1 MLKKFTSA
9 ALSHRVTGTKIP
21 ITKKTLLLFA
31 STICLGFTAN
41 KTVAQITLVQDYVH
55 KSPTTIGTFQGITY
69 KEGGFSAMYPIQGTN
84 GKEFWVCSDRGVNID
99 CANANPASC
108 KPTYD
113 KMFVFPNYSPKIH
126 RIRINGDS
134 VQVLRTITIKR
145 PDKTGATGVL
155 NPTGFGSTATEVAS
169 TDTVMDCANFSAK
182 TAAKDIWGID
192 AEGIAVDKEG
202 NFFISEE
209 NGPTIWKINPNGVV
223 IKRYSPYANLAGAQT
238 LDVQI
243 DTCFKYRKNNRG
255 FESVAITPNGKIYAL
270 IQSPL
275 LYPNTSTGENTR
287 VHRLLEIDPVTNT
300 QRMFVYLNDGIIG
313 TGSNQIRLRDWK
325 TGDMAAINDSTL
337 LVLEAGLRGTTDVRK
352 IYKINISN
360 ATPVNSGLYGGQTLE
375 ALIDANGLAFQG
387 ITPVQKTLFLDL
399 NANGWSPTLE
409 KAEGLA
415 IINDSTIVVC
425 NDNDY
430 GQVSPLQDGIATA
443 TGITSHVIK
452 YALHGTNKLTNYQ
465 PLVPNYNI
473 EGVTAQNSSQPP
485 YLIPTIAN
493 ARFTSILSVGDEV
506 GGYKMVGVPDGLGAF
521 DNNNGTFTLVMNHE
535 FPSTSSGATH
545 AYGSKGSF
553 VSKWIINKADLSVVS
568 GSDLTHTVKL
578 WDPINSSYQ
587 TYTSSFPSPLA
598 AFGRFCSGDLAAE
611 SAFYNAVTGLGT
623 QERIMMN
630 GEETGN
636 EGRGMAHIVTGAEA
650 GISYEVPRVGK
661 MSFENLVANPNSGD
675 LTIVAGLDDATPG
688 QVYFYVGTK
697 TNVGNTIEKA
707 GLTNGNL
714 YSIYVNGMLTETNTN
729 MPAQNTP
736 FTTINLGDVSHTD
749 GTTLNA
755 NSNNAGVTN
764 FLRPEDGA
772 WDPLSRNDF
781 YFATT
786 NSMNSPSRLWKLHF
800 YNIDSIMNGGT
811 ITAVLDG
818 TEGQQMLDNLTTDNN
833 GGVTLVEDVGNNVHL
848 GRIWHY
854 NANTDAFTKVAV
866 HDSTRFLNGS
876 ANFLTQDEEASG
888 ILDVQSILGPGMYLA
903 DVQAHYGISGDL
915 VEGGQLLAFYNPISA
930 AMAAEVDLKG
940 NNTSIPDGDITP
952 SASDNTD
959 FGTMGVN
966 HAATHTF
973 TLENAGPG
981 NLRVSE
987 INFTGTN
994 ASEYSLA
1001 GAPAFPWNI
1010 AANGSQTFTVQFLPM
1025 VPGTRTA
1032 TMTVLNSDYS
1042 KMHYDV
1048 ALKGNGA
1055 LAEIEVE
1062 GNSNVIVDGDAT
1074 PGTANNTDFG
1084 NISLG
1089 SDVSKTFDIKNTD
1102 MGDLIISAINFSG
1115 TNASEFTLTNAPA
1128 FPLTIAGNSTQ
1139 TITVKFAPTATGL
1152 RTATIDIVN
1161 NDADEPDYDFAI
1173 QGTGA
1178 TPTSVNTAAGA
1189 SALTIYPNPTDN
1201 VATVSM
1207 NLKKDEEVTIRV
1219 FDIHG
1224 KEVLEAVHAK
1234 LKAGNQQIS
1243 FQTSS
1248 LQNGNYFVQIN
1259 TGSEAAKI
1267 KLVVIH

>member
-1 MLKKFTSA
+1 MLKKSTPA
-9 ALSHRVTGTKIP
+9 ARSHRAFRKNVP
-21 ITKKTLLLFA
+21 ITKKALLLFA
-31 STICLGFTAN
+31 GTLCIGFTAE
-41 KTVAQITLVQDYVH
+41 KTIAQITLVQDYVH
-55 KSPTTIGTFQGITY
+55 KSPETIGTFQGITY
-69 KEGGFSAMYPIQGTN
+69 KEGGFSAMYPISGTN

-99 CANANPASC
+99 CANANPVSC
-108 KPTYD
+108 RPTYD

-134 VQVLRTITIKR
+134 VQILRTITIKR

-155 NPTGFGSTATEVAS
+155 NPTGFGSTADEVAS
-169 TDTVMDCANFSAK
+169 TDTVMDCANFNAK
-182 TAAKDIWGID
+182 TTPKDIWGID

-209 NGPTIWKINPNGVV
+209 NGPAIWKINPNGVV
-223 IKRYSPYANLAGAQT
+223 IKRYSPYANLSGAQT

-275 LYPNTSTGENTR
+275 LYPDKTTGENTR

-300 QRMFVYLNDGIIG
+300 QRMLVYLNDGVIG
-313 TGSNQIRLRDWK
+313 TGSNQIRMSDWK

-352 IYKINISN
+352 IYKININN
-360 ATPVNSGLYGGQTLE
+360 ATAVNSGLYGGQTLE
-375 ALIDANGLAFQG
+375 ALVDANGLAFQG
-387 ITPVQKTLFLDL
+387 VTPVQKTLFLDL

-415 IINDSTIVVC
+415 IIDDSTIAVC

-430 GQVSPLQDGIATA
+430 GQVSPLQNGIATA
-443 TGITSHVIK
+443 TGITSHVVK
-452 YALHGTNKLTNYQ
+452 YRLQGANKLTNYQ
-465 PLVPNYNI
+465 ALIPDYNI
-473 EGVTAQNSSQPP
+473 EGVTAQSSSQPP
-485 YLIPTIAN
+485 YIIPTIPG
-493 ARFTSILSVGDEV
+493 ARFTSILSAGDAV
-506 GGYKMVGVPDGLGAF
+506 GGYKMVGIPDGLGAF

-535 FPSTSSGATH
+535 FPTTTSGATH
-545 AYGSKGSF
+545 AYGSQGAF
-553 VSKWIINKADLSVVS
+553 VSKWIINKSDLSVVS
-568 GSDLTHTVKL
+568 GGDLTNTVKL
-578 WDPINSSYQ
+578 WDAVNSSYQ

-611 SAFYNAVTGLGT
+611 SAFYNSATGLGT

-636 EGRGMAHIVTGAEA
+636 EGRGMAHIVTGPEA
-650 GISYEVPRVGK
+650 GVSYEIPRVGK

-729 MPAQNTP
+729 MPAPNTS
-736 FTTINLGDVSHTD
+736 FTTINLGDVSHID
-749 GTTLNA
+749 GTTLNT

-786 NSMNSPSRLWKLHF
+786 NSLNSPSRLWKLHF
-800 YNIDSIMNGGT
+800 HNIDSIMKGGT

-818 TEGQQMLDNLTTDNN
+818 TEGQQMLDNLTMDNN
-833 GGVTLVEDVGNNVHL
+833 GHITLVEDVGNDVHL
-848 GRIWHY
+848 GKIWHY
-854 NANTDAFTKVAV
+854 NSNTDVFTKVAV

-888 ILDVQSILGPGMYLA
+888 ILDVQSILGPGMFLV
-903 DVQAHYGISGDL
+903 DVQAHYGIPGDL
-915 VEGGQLLAFYNPISA
+915 VEGGQLLAFYNPMSA
-930 AMAAEVDLKG
+930 AAVAEIDLKG
-940 NNTSIPDGDITP
+940 NNTSIADGDMTP
-952 SASDNTD
+952 SVADNTD
-959 FGTMGVN
+959 FGIVGVN
-966 HAATHTF
+966 YTATHTF
-973 TLENAGPG
+973 TIENAGPG
-981 NLRVSE
+981 SLRVSE
-987 INFTGTN
+987 IYFTGTN
-994 ASEYSLA
+994 ASEYSLT
-1001 GAPAFPWNI
+1001 GTPALPWVI
-1010 AANGSQTFTVQFLPM
+1010 AANGLQTFTVQFLPTAA
-1025 VPGTRTA
+1025 GTRTA
-1032 TMTVLNSDYS
+1032 TMNILNSDYS
-1042 KMHYDV
+1042 EMHYDV

-1055 LAEIEVE
+1055 LAEISVE
-1062 GNSNVIVDGDAT
+1062 GNGNIIVAGDAT
-1074 PGTANNTDFG
+1074 PGAANNTDFG
-1084 NISLG
+1084 NVSVG
-1089 SDVSKTFDIKNTD
+1089 SDVSKTFDIKNID
-1102 MGDLIISAINFSG
+1102 MGDLIISSINFTG
-1115 TNASEFTLTNAPA
+1115 ANANEFTLTNAPT

-1139 TITVKFAPTATGL
+1139 TITVKFAPAATGL
-1152 RTATIDIVN
+1152 RTAAIDIVN
-1161 NDADEPDYDFAI
+1161 NDTDEPNYDFAI
-1173 QGTGA
+1173 QGTGVTA
-1178 TPTSVNTAAGA
+1178 TSVHTAADA
-1189 SALTIYPNPTDN
+1189 SALTIYPNPTDK

-1219 FDIHG
+1219 FDIQG

-1243 FQTSS
+1243 FQTSG

-1259 TGSEAAKI
+1259 TGSETAKI

>member
-21 ITKKTLLLFA
+21 ITKKTLLFFA
-31 STICLGFTAN
+31 STICLGLTAT
-41 KTVAQITLVQDYVH
+41 KSSAQITLVQDYVH
-55 KSPTTIGTFQGITY
+55 KTPTTIGSFQGITY
-69 KEGGFSAMYPIQGTN
+69 KEGGFSAMYPIAGTG

-99 CANANPASC
+99 CADANPASC

-113 KMFVFPNYSPKIH
+113 KMFAFPSYSPKIH

-145 PDKTGATGVL
+145 PDKTGATGL
-155 NPTGFGSTATEVAS
+155 INPTGFGSTANEVAS

-192 AEGIAVDKEG
+192 AEGLAVDKEG

-209 NGPTIWKINPNGVV
+209 NGPTIWKLNPNGVV
-223 IKRYSPYANLAGAQT
+223 IKRYSPYANIAGAQT

-275 LYPNTSTGENTR
+275 LYPNKSTGENTQ
-287 VHRLLEIDPVTNT
+287 VHRLLEIDPMTNT

-337 LVLEAGLRGTTDVRK
+337 LVLEAGLRGTTDVRR

-375 ALIDANGLAFQG
+375 ALADANGLAFQG

-409 KAEGLA
+409 KAEGIA

-430 GQVSPLQDGIATA
+430 GQISPLENGIATA
-443 TGITSHVIK
+443 TGITSHVVK
-452 YALHGTNKLTNYQ
+452 YALQGTNKLTGYQ
-465 PLVPNYNI
+465 PLVPDYNI
-473 EGVTAQNSSQPP
+473 EGTTGQSSSQPP

-493 ARFTSILSVGDEV
+493 ARFTSILSVGDEA

-535 FPSTSSGATH
+535 FPSTTSGATH

-568 GSDLTHTVKL
+568 GSDLTHTVNL
-578 WDPINSSYQ
+578 WDPVNSSYQ

-598 AFGRFCSGDLAAE
+598 AFGRFCSGDLAAV
-611 SAFYNAVTGLGT
+611 SAFYNAATGLGT
-623 QERIMMN
+623 QERMIMN

-697 TNVGNTIEKA
+697 TNMGNTIEKA

-714 YSIYVNGMLTETNTN
+714 YSISVNGMLTETNTN
-729 MPAQNTP
+729 MPAPNTP

-772 WDPLSRNDF
+772 WDPLNRNDF

-786 NSMNSPSRLWKLHF
+786 NSMNSPSRLWKVHF
-800 YNIDSIMNGGT
+800 NNIDSIMNGGA

-818 TEGQQMLDNLTTDNN
+818 TEGQQMLDNLTMDNN
-833 GGVTLVEDVGNNVHL
+833 GGISLVEDVGNNAHL

-854 NANTDAFTKVAV
+854 NSHTDAFTKIAV

-888 ILDVQSILGPGMYLA
+888 ILDVQSILGPGMYLV
-903 DVQAHYGISGDL
+903 DVQAHYSISGDL
-915 VEGGQLLAFYNPISA
+915 VEGGQLLALYNPMSA
-930 AMAAEVDLKG
+930 AMIAAAELKG
-940 NNTSIPDGDITP
+940 NNISIADGDITP
-952 SASDNTD
+952 SVSDNTD
-959 FGTMGVN
+959 FGTVGVALAN
-966 HAATHTF
+966 THSF
-973 TLENAGPG
+973 TLENPGPG
-981 NLRVSE
+981 NLTVSD
-987 INFTGTN
+987 ISFTGIN
-994 ASEYSLA
+994 ASEYSLV
-1001 GAPAFPWNI
+1001 GAPAFPWSI
-1010 AANGSQTFTVQFLPM
+1010 AANSSQTFTIQFLPTLA
-1025 VPGTRTA
+1025 GIRTA
-1032 TMTVLNSDYS
+1032 TMSILNSDYNN
-1042 KMHYDV
+1042 MHYDV
-1048 ALKGNGA
+1048 VLSGTAA

-1062 GNSNVIVDGDAT
+1062 GNGSLIVNGDVT
-1074 PGTANNTDFG
+1074 PGMGNNTDFG
-1084 NISLG
+1084 SISLG

-1102 MGDLIISAINFSG
+1102 MGDLVISAINFSG
-1115 TNASEFTLTNAPA
+1115 THSSDFTLANAPA

-1139 TITVKFAPTATGL
+1139 TITVKFTPTAIGL
-1152 RTATIDIVN
+1152 RTATIEIAN
-1161 NDADEPDYDFAI
+1161 NDADEANYNFAI

-1178 TPTSVNTAAGA
+1178 TPTSVSTVTG
-1189 SALTIYPNPTDN
+1189 SSTLTIYPNPTDK

-1207 NLKKDEEVTIRV
+1207 NLKKDETVSIRV
-1219 FDIHG
+1219 FDIQG

-1234 LKAGNQQIS
+1234 LKAGKQQVS
-1243 FQTSS
+1243 FQTSG
-1248 LQNGNYFVQIN
+1248 LQTGNYLVLIN
-1259 TGSEAAKI
+1259 TGSETAKI
-1267 KLVVIH
+1267 KLAVMH